1 MLHFG
6 TWFYEKDIERKSMAQ
21 VNFQKSLMRF
31 KIVYYGPHLCGK
43 TTNLEEL
50 HNMLGG
56 NTDLVS
62 LQTEGDRIIFF
73 DYVPLNLGKL
83 GNIET
88 VFRIY
93 TVPGKALDSKT
104 LKMALGDVDG
114 IVFVADSRKKEMP
127 NNVESLFNLEENLAQ
142 EGVELSPLP
151 MVFQYNKRDLD
162 NLASIE
168 KMEADL
174 NQAGRPYFAAS
185 ALKGENVKK
194 TLLAIAQQVYDV
206 AAERSGLA
214 DPVERTVDGEDNWS
228 SISMVPPPPP
238 AEKISGTPQPSD
250 GDEDSSDEQV
260 SLLKSQ
266 FVEIREEIAEIGIK
280 IDELR
285 AVLSRNSLKETDK
298 CFSDYLEDVEET
310 SASNKG
316 KKLPGSGR

>member
-1 MLHFG
+1 
-6 TWFYEKDIERKSMAQ
+6 MAH
-21 VNFQKSLMRF
+21 VNFQKSFLRF
-31 KIVYYGPHLCGK
+31 KIVYYGFDLCGK

-50 HNMLGG
+50 HKMLGG
-56 NTDLVS
+56 NAELVS
-62 LQTEGDRIIFF
+62 LQTEGDRTIYF
-73 DYVPLNLGKL
+73 DYIPLNLGKL

-93 TVPGKALDSKT
+93 TVPRQVRDNKT
-104 LKMALGDVDG
+104 RKMMLRDVDG
-114 IVFVADSRKKEMP
+114 VVFVADSRKEAMP

-142 EGVELSPLP
+142 EGVELSTLP
-151 MVFQYNKRDLD
+151 MVIQYNKRDLD
-162 NLASIE
+162 DIASIE
-168 KMEADL
+168 QMEKDL

-194 TLLAIAQQVYDV
+194 TLLAIAQKVYEV
-206 AAERSGLA
+206 ATERYGLA
-214 DPVERTVDGEDNWS
+214 DPVERKVDGEDNWS

-250 GDEDSSDEQV
+250 RVVDSSDEQV

-266 FVEIREEIAEIGIK
+266 FGEIREEIAEIGIK

-285 AVLSRNSLKETDK
+285 ADLSRKLIQEADK

-310 SASNKG
+310 GALNEG
-316 KKLPGSGR
+316 KKPPGAG